1 MEINTFSEYL
11 KEPHSLTMAQMQQF
25 HEEMVEE
32 IGNDPDARELY
43 DDLVDASTKYAAIRA
58 AWNYMSREDKIN
70 QDSIRTSYHNSVII
84 QFNVLARC
92 LRAQGKKAEWRDR
105 LGYEEDDRYFRKTIG
120 DFGCY
125 IVFVNSVCAR

>member
-70 QDSIRTSYHNSVII
+70 QASIRTSYHNSVII

-92 LRAQGKKAEWRDR
+92 LRAQGKKQNGEIDLAMRRMTD
-105 LGYEEDDRYFRKTIG
+105 I
-120 DFGCY
+120 FGRQ
-125 IVFVNSVCAR
+125 SVISDAILCL

>member
-1 MEINTFSEYL
+1 M
-11 KEPHSLTMAQMQQF
+11 TMAQMQQF

-84 QFNVLARC
+84 QFNVLVRC

>member
-32 IGNDPDARELY
+32 IGKDPDARELY

-70 QDSIRTSYHNSVII
+70 QESIRTSYHNSVII
-84 QFNVLARC
+84 KFNVLDRC
-92 LRAQGKKAEWRDR
+92 LRKKKKKAEWRDR